1 MTTGRSPGGRVLVTG
16 AAGFIGAALSQALLA
31 AGHRVLGIDNL
42 TPYYNPALK
51 QARLDRLLA
60 SPGFTFCEVDIAAP
74 GALMEAW
81 SGFRPDAA
89 VHLAAQAGVRWSL
102 SHPHAYTH
110 ANVEGTLCVLEAAR
124 KNPVAHL
131 LYASSSSVYGG
142 NDKVPFA
149 ETHPVERPVSL
160 YAATKRSCELMART
174 YAHLYGVASTG
185 LRFFT
190 VYGRWGRPDMAY
202 WLFTDAILAGRP
214 IEVFN
219 HGRMARDMTH
229 VDDIVGGIVRLLP
242 LAPVAG
248 APGPGQ
254 PDGSVPHR
262 VLNLGGDRPESLGD
276 LIAAIETACGRPA
289 ERVFKGMQPGDVERT
304 WADMSALRDLVGWS
318 PGIRMA
324 DGVADFVEWYRG
336 WNKG

>member
-1 MTTGRSPGGRVLVTG
+1 MTRVLVTG

-31 AGHRVLGIDNL
+31 AGAEVLGIDSL
-42 TPYYNPALK
+42 TSYYDPALK
-51 QARLDRLLA
+51 QARLARLA
-60 SPGFTFCEVDIAAP
+60 ARPGFSFIQADIAEP
-74 GALMEAW
+74 GLLMAQW
-81 SGFRPDAA
+81 AAFRPDDA

-110 ANVEGTLCVLEAAR
+110 ANVEGTLAVLEAAR
-124 KNPVAHL
+124 HHPVRHL

-142 NDKVPFA
+142 NDRVPFA
-149 ETHPVERPVSL
+149 ETDPVERPVSL

-174 YAHLYGVASTG
+174 YAHLYGVAATG

-214 IEVFN
+214 IEIFN

-229 VDDIVGGIVRLLP
+229 VDDIVAGILRLLP
-242 LAPVAG
+242 LPPGVG
-248 APGPGQ
+248 AAAPGQ

-262 VLNLGGDRPESLGD
+262 LLNLGGDHPESLGD
-276 LIAAIETACGRPA
+276 LVACIEAACGRQA
-289 ERVFKGMQPGDVERT
+289 ARVLRGMQPGDVEQT
-304 WADMSALRDLVGWS
+304 WADMTALRALVGWS

-324 DGVADFVEWYRG
+324 DGVADFVGWYRG
-336 WNKG
+336 WNGAGRGQG